1 MDAMSWTDVIGT
13 GGYKPLIHPVITE
26 VALLRDDFIVIKPDG
41 VIGT

>member
-1 MDAMSWTDVIGT
+1 MSRTDVIGT

-26 VALLRDDFIVIKPDG
+26 VALLCGEFIVIKPDG